1 MLKQPNKIQVITNYY
16 IVIINPDL
24 HLKTWNAI
32 KLMLEVAEAIGRL
45 KVCVSPLETIL
56 KFVPLVPVVINC
68 DWSVRLFKETIPF
81 DKVVTT

>member
-32 KLMLEVAEAIGRL
+32 KLMLEVAEAEYTL
-45 KVCVSPLETIL
+45 YYDYD
-56 KFVPLVPVVINC
+56 INLIHMEEI
-68 DWSVRLFKETIPF
+68 SKEDF
-81 DKVVTT
+81 EVYNYSLN